1 MKFVM
6 YIRAYLI
13 INISKNKLL
22 WLSIDPDGWITL
34 WAALLLFLVSAR
46 RVVPLGFVCLL
57 LSLSLAAWNCLVS
70 LSSSS
75 SLSNLQCI
83 KQR

>member
-1 MKFVM
+1 MKFFM

-34 WAALLLFLVSAR
+34 WAALLLFLASAR
-46 RVVPLGFVCLL
+46 RVIPLGFVCLL

>member
-1 MKFVM
+1 MKFFM
-6 YIRAYLI
+6 YVRAYLI
-13 INISKNKLL
+13 INISKNKL
-22 WLSIDPDGWITL
+22 WLSIDPDGSITL
-34 WAALLLFLVSAR
+34 WAALLLFLVSTR
-46 RVVPLGFVCLL
+46 RVIPLGFVCLL

>member
-1 MKFVM
+1 MKFFM

-13 INISKNKLL
+13 INISKNKL

-46 RVVPLGFVCLL
+46 RVIPLGFVCLL
-57 LSLSLAAWNCLVS
+57 LSNSLVS